1 MVTTMDRLSSVSRS
15 RCMGDDPDFVQYV
28 YDCAKAGVPVEEVR
42 QSFKGERVYIP
53 AHPHINRD
61 KRAQIERD
69 LRCEPS
75 LSPDQIARKH
85 GVGRRTVYRIR
96 SELQQKSTAK
106 PPRNI

>member
-69 LRCEPS
+69 LREQTS
-75 LSPDQIARKH
+75 LTPDQIARKH
-85 GVGRRTVYRIR
+85 GVGRTTVYRIR
-96 SELQQKSTAK
+96 SEIRGNSVKK